1 MRKGIA
7 LALILV
13 GLTSI
18 IMYYAGSLSLLAL
31 VIATTIGVIG
41 ISLAPKGQKPD
52 STKLIILDR
61 DGVINQDSDD
71 FIKSP
76 DEFIPI
82 PGSLEAISKLNQ
94 AGYTVIVIT
103 NQSGLSREL
112 FSVEDLNDMHEKFR
126 RLLGDVNGKVNGILY
141 CPHGPDDNCHCRKPK
156 PGLFKEVAQR
166 YNISLKGVPAV
177 GDSLRDLEAAL
188 AVGATPILVKTGKG
202 PRTLEAISKLADGSK
217 LSSVPIYDNLSDYVD
232 NLLAE

>member
-7 LALILV
+7 IALILV

-18 IMYYAGSLSLLAL
+18 IMFYAGSMSLLAL
-31 VIATTIGVIG
+31 IIGVACIPIA
-41 ISLAPKGQKPD
+41 ISIAPKRQKHT
-52 STKLIILDR
+52 SMKLIILDR
-61 DGVINQDSDD
+61 DGVINQDSDE

-82 PGSLEAISKLNQ
+82 PGSLEAISRLNQ
-94 AGYTVIVIT
+94 AGYSVIVAT
-103 NQSGLSREL
+103 NQSGLARGL

-126 RLLGDVNGKVNGILY
+126 RLLGDVDGRVNGILY
-141 CPHGPDDNCHCRKPK
+141 CPHGPDDNCDCRKPK

-166 YNISLKGVPAV
+166 YNTSLRGVPAV

-188 AVGATPILVKTGKG
+188 TVGAQPILVKTGKG
-202 PRTLEAISKLADGSK
+202 PQTLEAISKLTDDSK
-217 LSSVPIYDNLSDYVD
+217 LSSVPVYDNLSDYVD
-232 NLLAE
+232 HLLAK